1 MKKKNSAPNFSTDTQ
16 RAIRVKDFMNTAFK
30 TFSLHDNVRSVP
42 LLTDGK
48 KVSQRKALYGTLL
61 RGENAEEVQVERLAA
76 QISQST
82 DYHHGA
88 GSMAGT
94 IVGLAA
100 DKFPG
105 SNNMN
110 IFEPIGQFGS
120 RLTKE
125 AGAGRY
131 IFTQLSPY
139 FRQLFKKEDDII
151 LEHIISDGQKIEPK
165 TYFPI
170 LPFSLVNGAQGTGT
184 GHACNVLS
192 YHPNQLRDAI
202 LKILSGKVLVPNT
215 LIPYFQGFTGSVTRN
230 PENGQVIITGKMEV
244 INTTT
249 IVITELPVGV
259 FLDTYKE
266 HLNKLEESGF
276 IKDYDDAS
284 TEESFNFVVKVP
296 RTTTDL
302 GIDEL
307 YSKFK
312 LVSRDTENF
321 THWSVEGTLKRYE
334 SAEAVIHAF
343 VPWRVEQYEKR
354 RMALIATTTESI
366 RIASETIR
374 FIKFYLANTSV
385 FRNTGKKELIAVML
399 ENNFS
404 DYDRLLSMQ
413 IWSLTRDRIEE
424 LNSKLAELK
433 VYLQSLEA
441 DSDVEMYK
449 RELKK
454 FNYVG

>member
-1 MKKKNSAPNFSTDTQ
+1 MKKNTTINFSTNTG
-16 RAIRVKDFMNTAFK
+16 RSIRVKDFMNTAFK
-30 TFSLHDNVRSVP
+30 TFSLHDNVRSIP
-42 LLTDGK
+42 ALTDGL
-48 KVSQRKALYGTLL
+48 KVSQRKAIFGTLT
-61 RGENAEEVQVERLAA
+61 RGENADEVQVERLSA
-76 QISQST
+76 QIAQCS

-94 IVGLAA
+94 IVGMAA

-110 IFEPIGQFGS
+110 VFMPTGQFGS

-151 LEHIISDGQKIEPK
+151 LDHIYVDGQKIEPK

-192 YHPNQLRDAI
+192 YHPNELRDAI
-202 LKILSGKVLVPNT
+202 LKVLSGKVLIENT
-215 LIPYFQGFTGSVTRN
+215 LTPFFQGFTGSVERN
-230 PENGQVIITGKMEV
+230 QVNGQVIITGKLEV

-249 IVITELPVGV
+249 INITELPVGV

-266 HLNKLEESGF
+266 HLNKLEEQGF

-284 TEESFNFVVKVP
+284 TEASFKFIVKVP
-296 RTTTDL
+296 RATTELTET
-302 GIDEL
+302 EL
-307 YSKFK
+307 YTKFK
-312 LVSRDTENF
+312 LISRDTENF
-321 THWSVEGTLKRYE
+321 THWDTDGNLKRFE
-334 SAEAVIHAF
+334 SAEAVIQAF
-343 VPWRVEQYEKR
+343 VPWRIDQYENR
-354 RMALIATTTESI
+354 RETLIKDVTENI
-366 RIASETIR
+366 RLLSETIR
-374 FIKFYLANTSV
+374 FIKFYLANTKL
-385 FRNTGKKELIAVML
+385 FRDTGKKDLIALML
-399 ENNFS
+399 ENKFS
-404 DYDRLLSMQ
+404 DYDKLLSMQ
-413 IWSLTRDRIEE
+413 IWVLTKDRIEE
-424 LNSKLAELK
+424 LNKKLDDMKLNLST
-433 VYLQSLEA
+433 LQS
-441 DSDVEMYK
+441 DSAIEMYK

-454 FNYVG
+454 FNYDK